1 MDRVGYGIG
10 LYLKM
15 DIIRDTIKEL
25 ESLNVTGTLSNVLV
39 TKTQYSPWTMS
50 YVRYDDGMVGC
61 GLANNELKVPDNTE
75 FIEELLSLNVYDTLE
90 ELYNMESSVF
100 LNSLILSIVSAL
112 SHKVMNDEGFLR
124 KTNFEIENLMVG
136 AETGLETPPE
146 NPLFKFVKTSD
157 VVALVG
163 FASWWIPYLSQ
174 KTKEV
179 NVTELVDP
187 EVFAVTDFCPDE
199 SNVQLFHADMNEEVL
214 NKADVAYIT
223 GETIVNGTIEELL
236 EFSRNARAKI
246 IYGPTSSFYP
256 KALFERGIDASLAIV
271 LPSTSDFKRQFVLS
285 SGYCYSMFEK
295 MLLVKRST

>member
-10 LYLKM
+10 LHLKM
-15 DIIRDTIKEL
+15 DIIKDTIKEL
-25 ESLNVTGTLSNVLV
+25 EGLNVTGTLSNVIV

-61 GLANNELKVPDNTE
+61 GVANNELKVPDNTE
-75 FIEELLSLNVYDTLE
+75 VIEALLGLNVYDTLD

-112 SHKVMNDEGFLR
+112 SHKVMNDEDFLR
-124 KTNFEIENLMVG
+124 KVNYEIENLMLS
-136 AETGLETPPE
+136 AEVGLETPPE
-146 NPLFKFVKTSD
+146 NPIFKFVKTSD

-163 FASWWIPYLSQ
+163 FASRWILDLSQ
-174 KTKEV
+174 KAKEV
-179 NVTELVDP
+179 YVTELIDP
-187 EVFAVTDFCPDE
+187 EVFSVTDFCPEE

-214 NKADVAYIT
+214 NKADVVYIT

-246 IYGPTSSFYP
+246 IFGPTSSFYP
-256 KALFERGIDASLAIV
+256 KALFEIGIDASVAIV
-271 LPSTSDFKRQFVLS
+271 PPSTSDFKRQFVLS
-285 SGYCYSMFEK
+285 RGQCYPMFGK